1 MSQIRRTPADEPFL
15 VVRSSL
21 ANAPSGAVI
30 DAHVHG
36 WHQLIYVSAGV
47 ITVWTEAG
55 SWVAPPSW
63 GVWAPAGLRHG
74 IRFAGPSAFRTLYFR
89 PDHWAGVPAACS
101 AVTVSPLLR
110 ELILR
115 TAAQGMLDRRS
126 AVDMAMATLML
137 DEFRLS
143 GAPPF
148 DLPQPR
154 TAVTR
159 RAAALFSEA
168 GAYQTTDCVARQ
180 LGLGTRTLERQFVT
194 ETGITI
200 GSWRQQRALLTSM
213 EQLAGG
219 TSVKAA
225 AAYAGYASA
234 SAFIAAFR
242 GLFGTTPARYF
253 DSGPGVPP
261 AA

>member
-1 MSQIRRTPADEPFL
+1 MSQIRRTAADEKFL
-15 VVRSSL
+15 VVRSSV
-21 ANAPSGAVI
+21 ANPSAGAVI
-30 DAHVHG
+30 NEHEHG

-63 GVWAPAGLRHG
+63 GVWAPAGVRHG
-74 IRFAGPSAFRTLYFR
+74 IRFAGRSAFRTLYFR
-89 PDHWAGVPAACS
+89 PDHWASLPGVCS

-115 TAAQGMLDRRS
+115 TAAQGILDSRS
-126 AVDMAMATLML
+126 AADMAVATLML
-137 DEFRLS
+137 DEFRQS

-154 TAVTR
+154 TAITR
-159 RAAALFSEA
+159 RAASLFWEVGMSA
-168 GAYQTTDCVARQ
+168 TTDNVARQ
-180 LGLGTRTLERQFVT
+180 LGIGTRTLERRFVA

-200 GSWRQQRALLTSM
+200 SRWRQQRALLTGM

-225 AAYAGYASA
+225 ASHAGYASA
-234 SAFIAAFR
+234 SAFVAAFR

-253 DSGPGVPP
+253 SPHI
-261 AA
+261 